1 MLKRLAWMVC
11 LSLLLLFNFAFAKVG
26 ILSTQE
32 VASMIGKKGVVII
45 DTRPQEAYLKAH
57 LPNAVNLT
65 PTGELFSEQ
74 YGVKAAS
81 IASNSQLE
89 AALSNAGILPTDTV
103 IVYSGGDNPAFF
115 LTNAT
120 RVILALKWAGVENV
134 YFMNGGFEKWVDEK
148 RPVQSG
154 EVALPKTH
162 FVIKRNTPQT
172 YVFSDF
178 VEWAVKNENKIQLV
192 DVRPF
197 AQYTGEF
204 TSDKRLAKY
213 GHIKGA
219 VTLPVGECVKKV
231 DNYFLIKTPQ
241 EIESLLK
248 KAGVDNNKPIISYCN
263 TGYFASGLW
272 FVERALF
279 NNELVFTYN
288 GSMVSASRNP
298 NIPIVTGASPL

>member
-1 MLKRLAWMVC
+1 MCKRIASLVFFM
-11 LSLLLLFNFAFAKVG
+11 LLLLFNFAFAKVG

-32 VASMIGKKGVVII
+32 VASMIGKQGVVIV

-57 LPNAVNLT
+57 LPSAINLT
-65 PTGELFSEQ
+65 PTGELFSEK

-81 IASNSQLE
+81 IANNAQLE
-89 AALSNAGILPTDTV
+89 MVLSNAGISADDTV

-120 RVILALKWAGVENV
+120 RVILALKWAGIKNV
-134 YFMNGGFEKWVDEK
+134 YFLNGGFEKWVDEK
-148 RPVQSG
+148 RSVQSG
-154 EVALPKTH
+154 EVQLPKTK
-162 FVIKRNTPQT
+162 FVINYNSPQT

-178 VEWAVKNENKIQLV
+178 IEWAVNNENKIQLV
-192 DVRPF
+192 DARPV

-204 TSDKRLAKY
+204 TTDKRLAKF

-219 VTLPVGECVKKV
+219 LNLPVGEYVKKV
-231 DNYFLIKTPQ
+231 DNYFLVKSPQ
-241 EIESLLK
+241 EIEALLK
-248 KAGVDNNKPIISYCN
+248 KAGVDQNKPIISYCN

-272 FVERALF
+272 FIERALF
-279 NNELVFTYN
+279 DNELAFTYN

>member
-11 LSLLLLFNFAFAKVG
+11 FALLLLFNFAFAKVG
-26 ILSTQE
+26 IVSTQE
-32 VASMIGKKGVVII
+32 VASMIGKKSIVIV
-45 DTRPQEAYLKAH
+45 DARPQEAYLKAH
-57 LPNAVNLT
+57 LPNAINLT
-65 PTGELFSEQ
+65 PTSDLFSEK

-81 IASNSQLE
+81 IANNTQLQE
-89 AALSNAGILPTDTV
+89 VLSNAGISPSDTV

-148 RPVQSG
+148 RPTQSG
-154 EVALPKTH
+154 QVMLPKTK
-162 FVIKRNTPQT
+162 FEITYNRPMT
-172 YVFSDF
+172 YVFSNF
-178 VEWAVKNENKIQLV
+178 VEWAVNNENKIQLV
-192 DVRPF
+192 DVRPL

-204 TSDKRLAKY
+204 TSDKRLAKF

-219 VTLPVGECVKKV
+219 INLPVGECVKKV
-231 DNYFLIKTPQ
+231 DNYFLVKTPQ
-241 EIESLLK
+241 EIEGMLK
-248 KAGVDNNKPIISYCN
+248 KAGIDQNKPIISYCN

-272 FVERALF
+272 FIERALF
-279 NNELVFTYN
+279 DNELVFTYN

>member
-1 MLKRLAWMVC
+1 MLKRVALMAC
-11 LSLLLLFNFAFAKVG
+11 FALLLLFNFAFAKVG
-26 ILSTQE
+26 IISTQE

-57 LPNAVNLT
+57 LPNAINLT
-65 PTGELFSEQ
+65 PTGELFSEK

-81 IASNSQLE
+81 IANNTQLE
-89 AALSNAGILPTDTV
+89 EALSNAGILPTDTV
-103 IVYSGGDNPAFF
+103 VVYSGGDNPAFF

-134 YFMNGGFEKWVDEK
+134 YFMNGGFEKWADEK
-148 RPVQSG
+148 KPLQSG
-154 EVALPKTH
+154 EVKLPKTK
-162 FVIKRNTPQT
+162 FVIAYNTPQT
-172 YVFSDF
+172 YVFSNF
-178 VEWAVKNENKIQLV
+178 VEWAVNNENKIQIV
-192 DVRPF
+192 DVRPM

-219 VTLPVGECVKKV
+219 LNLPVGEYVKKV
-231 DNYFLIKTPQ
+231 DNYFLVKTPQ
-241 EIESLLK
+241 EMQEMLK
-248 KAGVDNNKPIISYCN
+248 KAGINQDKPIISYCN

-279 NNELVFTYN
+279 DNELVFTYN

>member
-1 MLKRLAWMVC
+1 MLKRVVLMAC
-11 LSLLLLFNFAFAKVG
+11 FALLLLFNFAFAKVG

-32 VASMIGKKGVVII
+32 VASMIGKKGVVIV
-45 DTRPQEAYLKAH
+45 DTRPKEAYLKAH
-57 LPNAVNLT
+57 LPDAINLT
-65 PTGELFSEQ
+65 PTGELFSEK

-81 IASNSQLE
+81 IANNTQLE
-89 AALSNAGILPTDTV
+89 ETLSNAGILPTDSV
-103 IVYSGGDNPAFF
+103 VVYSGGDNPAFF

-134 YFMNGGFEKWVDEK
+134 YFMNGGYEKWVDEK
-148 RPVQSG
+148 RPLQSG
-154 EVALPKTH
+154 EVKLSKTQ
-162 FVIKRNTPQT
+162 FVILHNTPQT

-178 VEWAVKNENKIQLV
+178 VEWAVNNENKIQFV
-192 DVRPF
+192 DVRPTP
-197 AQYTGEF
+197 QYTGEF
-204 TSDKRLAKY
+204 TSDKRLAKF

-219 VTLPVGECVKKV
+219 LNLPVGECVKKV
-231 DNYFLIKTPQ
+231 DNYFLVKTPQ
-241 EIESLLK
+241 EIQELLK
-248 KAGVDNNKPIISYCN
+248 RAGINQDKPIISYCN

-272 FVERALF
+272 FIERALF